1 MARAYSSVVSAAV
14 AATKSHHTIYHP
26 ATAVVRPEVYDL
38 LVSSSAAPADVSL
51 QWYILRTTAAPGTPV
66 AVTPTP
72 INGLDPATGILG
84 SKQATAEPTPGAALM
99 YFSTNQR
106 VTWRWCAVPGGELVM
121 TQTAAYGITLLCQ
134 AISSGTPVCETT
146 LFWRE

>member
-1 MARAYSSVVSAAV
+1 MRQYSTVCSAAV
-14 AATKSHHTIYHP
+14 AAAKSHQTIYQP
-26 ATAVVRPEVYDL
+26 ATAVVRPEVFDL

-51 QWYILRTTAAPGTPV
+51 QWYLLRTTAAPGTPV
-66 AVTPTP
+66 AITPNP
-72 INGLDPATGILG
+72 MNSLDAATGILG
-84 SKQATAEPTPGAALM
+84 SKQAASEPTAGAALM

-106 VTWRWCAVPGGELVM
+106 VTWRYCAVPGGEFVM
-121 TQTAAYGITLLCQ
+121 AQTAAYGITLLCN